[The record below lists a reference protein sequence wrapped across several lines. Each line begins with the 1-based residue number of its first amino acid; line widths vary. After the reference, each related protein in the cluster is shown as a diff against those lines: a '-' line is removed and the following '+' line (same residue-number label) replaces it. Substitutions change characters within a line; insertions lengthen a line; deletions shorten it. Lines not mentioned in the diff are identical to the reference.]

1 MEQSEVASELSK
13 KILDYKKYFQKNIFD
28 EDFLNEKDKALSP
41 IVLSDKI
48 PGKEIKKSKNKKK
61 QKVKHLNINE
71 DKDIKY
77 GSNIVYIGSKI
88 DDNDKDEDSSAI
100 INQQIKNLFIGH
112 NTCKKS
118 VNKRRKKKKI

>member
-1 MEQSEVASELSK
+1 MNQNDINNITPKTNPNYGNQFL
-13 KILDYKKYFQKNIFD
+13 KNIFD
-28 EDFLNEKDKALSP
+28 EDFLDEKDKALSP
-41 IVLSDKI
+41 IELSDEIPEEINKTTKI
-48 PGKEIKKSKNKKK
+48 EKKE
-61 QKVKHLNINE
+61 KVKHLNINE

>member
-28 EDFLNEKDKALSP
+28 EDFLDEKDKALSP

-61 QKVKHLNINE
+61 QKRKNC
-71 DKDIKY
+71 KDNDCKYIRY
-77 GSNIVYIGSKI
+77 GSNIVYIDSKI
-88 DDNDKDEDSSAI
+88 DEKDNGDEFREKLNEQILKIIIDEKNSSE
-100 INQQIKNLFIGH
+100 
-112 NTCKKS
+112 S
-118 VNKRRKKKKI
+118 S